1 MSRMSRGCLPCRTRK
16 VKCDE
21 GRPACQRC
29 VQRGDICV
37 GYRDDIDMIFR
48 FEHGKPPQPART
60 AKPRRRLSYQSSR
73 SRESVDSPSDLSI
86 AEASSLRLP
95 PVFPWAKRVPEN
107 MQPSAQDQAVDMFF
121 EKFVMYPCN
130 ENSTP
135 GFLEHLPSLFKD
147 IKKEGRVA
155 LRWAV
160 RAAAYASLSNEQK
173 NASVYNKALQ
183 CYSLALSN
191 LGESLKNPETKPDD
205 YVLMTVVVLDLFEC
219 MYLHVPIS
227 EGQHSQGMAQI
238 LRLRGPDQIYSAR
251 GWSMFRLAHH
261 RLQKEQLALGQ
272 APIAES
278 QAWMDSLNEEIPDVR
293 LEKHAFEISK
303 ISERARRLLKEI
315 ETAPDQT
322 LIKEMLK
329 LDRVSTTWRNG
340 PEWAFKTVPTPTG
353 FIQLHRDVWIAYE
366 WNYHRT
372 ARIILHKQLL
382 DCLERMDSPELT
394 AASTGVIRGLT
405 DEILSTVPQMMGDID
420 SDGRPMNNQILSRGI
435 GAYFL
440 LWPIKVVK
448 GASSATE
455 EQRKAAQKVFE
466 RIRDYT
472 GMKTALGE
480 ASSI

>member
-1 MSRMSRGCLPCRTRK
+1 
-16 VKCDE
+16 
-21 GRPACQRC
+21 
-29 VQRGDICV
+29 
-37 GYRDDIDMIFR
+37 MIFR
-48 FEHGKPPQPART
+48 FENGKPSHPART

-73 SRESVDSPSDLSI
+73 SRESFESSSDLSI
-86 AEASSLRLP
+86 AEASSLRVP
-95 PVFPWAKRVPEN
+95 SAFPWAKRVPEN
-107 MQPSAQDQAVDMFF
+107 LQPSAQDQAVDMFF

-160 RAAAYASLSNEQK
+160 RAAAYASLSNEQE
-173 NASVYNKALQ
+173 NALLYNKALQ
-183 CYSLALSN
+183 CYGLSLSN

-205 YVLMTVVVLDLFEC
+205 YILMTVVILDLFEC
-219 MYLHVPIS
+219 IYLHVPIS

-272 APIAES
+272 APIVES
-278 QAWMDSLNEEIPDVR
+278 QAWMDSLNESLPEVR
-293 LEKHAFEISK
+293 LDKHAFEITK
-303 ISERARRLLKEI
+303 ICQRARQLLKEI

-322 LIKEMLK
+322 LIEEILE

-340 PEWAFKTVPTPTG
+340 PEWTFKTVPTPTG

-382 DCLERMDSPELT
+382 NCLERMDSPGLRAT
-394 AASTGVIRGLT
+394 SIGIIRGLV
-405 DEILSTVPQMMGDID
+405 DEILSTVPQMMGEID
-420 SDGRPMNNQILSRGI
+420 SNGNPLENQSLSRGI

-440 LWPIKVVK
+440 LWPIRVVK
-448 GASSATE
+448 ETLIAMP
-455 EQRKAAQKVFE
+455 EQREAAQKVFE
-466 RIRDYT
+466 RIRDCT
-472 GMKTALGE
+472 GMKAALGD
-480 ASSI
+480 ASSV